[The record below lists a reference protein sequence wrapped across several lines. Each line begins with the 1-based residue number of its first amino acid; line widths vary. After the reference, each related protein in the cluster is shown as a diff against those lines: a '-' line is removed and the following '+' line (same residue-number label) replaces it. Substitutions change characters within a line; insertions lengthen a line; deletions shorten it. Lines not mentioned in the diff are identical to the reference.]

1 MVLVGRIC
9 INQRKIFFQM
19 KLPGVIM
26 LVALLKSIIIW
37 TPHFNL
43 SIEDALK
50 KLLVKLDI
58 LHMML
63 GWPPILSLG
72 KFILQQCFLINFDVL
87 HVTLP
92 WFEMALVF
100 VTFRT
105 NRKIWAS
112 FDLRKLLVNLQVSH
126 KMFVWPLFLHFDKL
140 IIVQCLP
147 VRQRWHRF
155 KDYWKFKGPFLPR
168 IWSLPPCR

>member
-1 MVLVGRIC
+1 MVLVERIC
-9 INQRKIFFQM
+9 INQRKISFQM

-50 KLLVKLDI
+50 KLHVKSDI
-58 LHMML
+58 LHTML

-72 KFILQQCFLINFDVL
+72 KFILQKCFLINFDVL
-87 HVTLP
+87 HVSLP
-92 WFEMALVF
+92 WFEMALVL

-105 NRKIWAS
+105 YRKIWAT
-112 FDLRKLLVNLQVSH
+112 FDLRKVLVNLQVSH

-140 IIVQCLP
+140 IIVQCFEITFDGLHLILP
-147 VRQRWHRF
+147 WSKIVLMCVS
-155 KDYWKFKGPFLPR
+155 FLT
-168 IWSLPPCR
+168 

>member
-1 MVLVGRIC
+1 
-9 INQRKIFFQM
+9 
-19 KLPGVIM
+19 M

-72 KFILQQCFLINFDVL
+72 KFILQKCFLINFDVL
-87 HVTLP
+87 LVSLP

-105 NRKIWAS
+105 YRKIWAT
-112 FDLRKLLVNLQVSH
+112 FDLRKVLVNLQVSH
-126 KMFVWPLFLHFDKL
+126 KMLVWPLVLHFGKL
-140 IIVQCLP
+140 ILVQCFVITFDGLHLILP
-147 VRQRWHRF
+147 
-155 KDYWKFKGPFLPR
+155 
-168 IWSLPPCR
+168 WSKIALVFVTFQT